1 MVKGRL
7 GNKASGG
14 SMSDNIV
21 RIGIMGGTFDPI
33 HNGHLFAAE
42 SARENFS
49 LNEVIF
55 IPSGNP
61 PHKNGHMIVSA
72 EDRYQMT
79 SIAVLDNAYFSVSRI
94 EIDRAGISYTIDTIK
109 ELYSIC
115 QNKYKKFELFF
126 ITGADSILEI
136 LSWKDVFSIMSMCKF
151 IAVTRNGYPLE
162 ELNKLA
168 EYACENDTDFKEHIL
183 VMEMPLL
190 SISSTDIR
198 RRVRNGLT
206 IKYLLPQAVE
216 TYVKKNSL
224 YK

>member
-1 MVKGRL
+1 
-7 GNKASGG
+7 
-14 SMSDNIV
+14 MSDNIV
-21 RIGIMGGTFDPI
+21 KIGIMGGTFDPI

-49 LNEVIF
+49 LEEVIF
-55 IPSGNP
+55 VPSGNP
-61 PHKNGHMIVSA
+61 PHKSGHTIVPA

-109 ELYSIC
+109 EIYSIC
-115 QNKYKKFELFF
+115 QSKYKNFELFF
-126 ITGADSILEI
+126 ITGADSIMEI
-136 LSWKDVFSIMSMCKF
+136 LSWKDVFGIMGLCKF

-162 ELNKLA
+162 ELNKLS
-168 EYACENDTDFKEHIL
+168 EYTCANDIILEENIL

-198 RRVRNGLT
+198 RRVKNGLT